1 MAIEIEINRLTKLY
15 HKHGLSFGLHL
26 EPPEEMKIILTKKF
40 CSTYIFTFKKRKVDS
55 FFLCTDLIIYFF

>member
-1 MAIEIEINRLTKLY
+1 MDIEIEKNRLRKLY

-26 EPPEEMKIILTKKF
+26 EPPEEMKIISTKKF

-55 FFLCTDLIIYFF
+55 FFSMY